1 MIKNTDKLIMLMDE
15 IAVAK
20 SRLQPH
26 DTGHIHT
33 SISWLQHRVEEV
45 KKELETDYVDV
56 NDKRVRLNRNLWD
69 AAYEDGTIKGV

>member
-15 IAVAK
+15 IAIAK

-33 SISWLQHRVEEV
+33 SISWLQQRVEEV
-45 KKELETDYVDV
+45 KKELETDYVDI
-56 NDKRVRLNRNLWD
+56 NDNRVRINKSLWD
-69 AAYEDGTIKGV
+69 VAQKDGTLSSV

>member
-1 MIKNTDKLIMLMDE
+1 MVKRRKKLIKNTDKLIMLMDE
-15 IAVAK
+15 IAIAK

-45 KKELETDYVDV
+45 KKELE
-56 NDKRVRLNRNLWD
+56 
-69 AAYEDGTIKGV
+69 AE